1 MLMQGFVLIQ
11 MQTETKMKTKLKSA
25 KKQYT
30 KYVHSTSLAA
40 YSIWHFEFHAHIPLK
55 SLA

>member
-1 MLMQGFVLIQ
+1 MQGFVLIQ